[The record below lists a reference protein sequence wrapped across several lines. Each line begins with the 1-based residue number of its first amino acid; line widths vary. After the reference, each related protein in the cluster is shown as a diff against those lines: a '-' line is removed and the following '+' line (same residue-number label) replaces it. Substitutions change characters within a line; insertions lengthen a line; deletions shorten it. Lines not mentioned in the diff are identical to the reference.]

1 MKDTKAE
8 PADSSVRFDR
18 MEGLLK
24 SYPNISDEDLRE
36 LKHWFAKEASSF
48 EIASIASKEAA
59 EEGYKKFRADHVDKF
74 NALEAIIIGV
84 VILGVASL
92 VLFYL

>member
-1 MKDTKAE
+1 MIDTKAE

-36 LKHWFAKEASSF
+36 LKHWFAKDASSF
-48 EIASIASKEAA
+48 EIASIASKDEVEA
-59 EEGYKKFRADHVDKF
+59 GYKRFRADHVDKF
-74 NALEAIIIGV
+74 SALEAIMIGV
-84 VILGVASL
+84 VILGVATL